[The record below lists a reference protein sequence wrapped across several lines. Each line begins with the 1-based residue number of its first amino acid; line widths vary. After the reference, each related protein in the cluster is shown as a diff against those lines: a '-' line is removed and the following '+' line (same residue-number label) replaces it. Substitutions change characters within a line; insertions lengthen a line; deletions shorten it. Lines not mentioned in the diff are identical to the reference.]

1 MSNVNIASSAADAEA
16 ADKVEQHHAE
26 MAGRLALLT
35 RSADRLQARFTSI
48 IPEIRVWVDAEDA
61 APAATF
67 PETGNPALAHLWYGI
82 PVKRSRG
89 EYVPTVRGENLQR
102 RNSPE
107 LVRKAATRI
116 VEQ

>member
-1 MSNVNIASSAADAEA
+1 MIIETSDN
-16 ADKVEQHHAE
+16 
-26 MAGRLALLT
+26 
-35 RSADRLQARFTSI
+35 RFYA
-48 IPEIRVWVDAEDA
+48 VA
-61 APAATF
+61 
-67 PETGNPALAHLWYGI
+67 ETGNPALAHLWYGI